1 MPSERVQ
8 SSVVIAFVSD
18 PSRKLATRTP
28 GAPRSEAVSSELNML
43 RPANAIAT
51 AARDAIAEIFT
62 FLLSH
67 LVEYFIFLLNR
78 QLLG

>member
-1 MPSERVQ
+1 
-8 SSVVIAFVSD
+8 
-18 PSRKLATRTP
+18 
-28 GAPRSEAVSSELNML
+28 ML
-43 RPANAIAT
+43 RPANAITA
-51 AARDAIAEIFT
+51 AARDAIAAIFT